1 MSKKLTGPALVA
13 YLRGNPTSDA
23 MRAAADEIERLRAA
37 LTECLRVNET
47 DAGDD
52 VKVWAKA
59 MLDARA
65 ALAQEQGD
73 SDDNQE

>member
-1 MSKKLTGPALVA
+1 MTKQLTGPALVA
-13 YLRGNPTSDA
+13 YLRQFPTSDD
-23 MRAAADEIERLRAA
+23 RQWAADEIERLREA

-47 DAGDD
+47 DAVDD

-65 ALAQEQGD
+65 ALAQGEV
-73 SDDNQE
+73 